1 MATPL
6 TSEAGKA
13 EWAKFK
19 VFDGST
25 GGEAANK
32 KSKKKTTVNKKT
44 SKASKSKEAQEAA
57 PVFKGTYSTIYKCT
71 SSAAPKASLS
81 KSS

>member
-19 VFDGST
+19 VLDGST
-25 GGEAANK
+25 EAANK
-32 KSKKKTTVNKKT
+32 KSKKKTTNKKT
-44 SKASKSKEAQEAA
+44 SKASKSKEASSEAQVS
-57 PVFKGTYSTIYKCT
+57 VFKGTYSTIYKCT

>member
-32 KSKKKTTVNKKT
+32 KSKKKTSTNKKT
-44 SKASKSKEAQEAA
+44 SKASKSKETSAEQA

-81 KSS
+81 K